1 MKNIKYLII
10 SVALPVILI
19 TNIIGCQNNENIAA
33 YNQKNSLIS
42 NESSDENTF
51 EVQAEIEADKKLKS
65 ITLDKQNIE
74 GLSYDIINKESYDN
88 SVIFRNTYTELQGV
102 ISFRGNNY
110 RNSPSYGVSN
120 IAEKTLSQI
129 YKFDTASSSWG
140 GGAGW
145 TGQPMI
151 VKWPDDLKNRMNIYD
166 EFKSKE
172 DFTEV
177 IYSSLD
183 GNIYFFDLETGKQ
196 SRDKIRV
203 GNPIKGTMSIDSRG
217 LPLLYTGE
225 GINENGVVGFN
236 IYSLIDGSQL
246 YEINGMDKDAYR
258 GWPAFDGSCLVC
270 SDCDT
275 VVEGG
280 ENGLIYFI
288 KLNTDYDRENNKITI
303 NPVVTKYRYGVEGSA
318 GRLGTENSVAAY
330 ANLLYFADN
339 NGDIQCLD
347 MNTLEPVWLLRSG
360 DDTDASLT
368 VDVED
373 DIPYIYTGTEV
384 DHQGT
389 HGISTLRKVNGF
401 TGQVVWEKSFECDSI
416 IGSDAINGGLMATN
430 VIGKNKMDDKV
441 IFTLARYKGF
451 NKGAVLALD
460 KKSGDIIWEHDFDNY
475 MWSSPV
481 DFYDKD
487 GNGYLIQCDSAG
499 NMFLMDGD
507 NGEVL
512 NKILLN
518 GNVEASPAI
527 YEDNVVVATRGGSIY
542 GIKIK

>member
-1 MKNIKYLII
+1 MKNIKDLII
-10 SVALPVILI
+10 SAALPVILL
-19 TNIIGCQNNENIAA
+19 TNIIGCQNNESIAA
-33 YNQKNSLIS
+33 YNQENSSIS
-42 NESSDENTF
+42 NESNDENTF
-51 EVQAEIEADKKLKS
+51 EGQVETDKRVQT
-65 ITLDKQNIE
+65 ITLDKQNIK

-88 SVIFRNTYTELQGV
+88 SVIFQNTYTDLQGV

-110 RNSPSYGVSN
+110 RNSPSYGVSS
-120 IAEKTLSQI
+120 IAEKSLSQI

-172 DFTEV
+172 DFTEA

-196 SRDKIRV
+196 SRDKIKV

-225 GINENGVVGFN
+225 GIIENGIVGFN

-275 VVEGG
+275 VVQGG

-288 KLNTDYDRENNKITI
+288 KLNTDYDKENNKITI

-368 VDVED
+368 VEVED

-451 NKGAVLALD
+451 NKGAVLALN
-460 KKSGDIIWEHDFDNY
+460 KKSGDIVWEHDFDNY

-487 GNGYLIQCDSAG
+487 GKGYLIQCDSAG

-512 NKILLN
+512 NKLMSN